1 VYKCSSEKT
10 SAKGKTLLQLG
21 EWLEKKV
28 LGLFVYVFL
37 ILAMEVS

>member
-1 VYKCSSEKT
+1 MYKCSSEKQY
-10 SAKGKTLLQLG
+10 KGKTLRQLG

-28 LGLFVYVFL
+28 LGPFVYVFL